1 MDKSINWPFHDFI
14 LNLFGTW
21 AYTTVL
27 EWELTW
33 TCWIL
38 KWFLWKKAEYCTIF
52 FGTVWVGFVPA
63 FGRWGYWI
71 SAGHCGCIS
80 CLSLF
85 CIHRKQAG
93 VPPVTLA
100 SHIKELW
107 LKIWDRWGS
116 IRISDIYFAP
126 ERCIWCCSSLRWC
139 FFFSLTWTQ
148 RSKSLRLLVS

>member
-38 KWFLWKKAEYCTIF
+38 KWFLWKKAEYCAIF

-63 FGRWGYWI
+63 FGRWGYWT

-93 VPPVTLA
+93 VPGIRWRPVVVRWRLLLTLR
-100 SHIKELW
+100 SCGLRYGIDG
-107 LKIWDRWGS
+107 DRFAYL
-116 IRISDIYFAP
+116 IYILLQSDVYGVVP
-126 ERCIWCCSSLRWC
+126 VCDDV
-139 FFFSLTWTQ
+139 FFFS
-148 RSKSLRLLVS
+148 R